1 MSMESPPAKAAQ
13 AQTSNASVE
22 PSSTQTAMPAPPD
35 KPSGRAISKKNVG
48 AGTQPDHVMQ
58 VTRGVRQLA
67 MGVEG
72 IVPPRH
78 VWGIKIH

>member
-1 MSMESPPAKAAQ
+1 MESPPAKAAQ

-22 PSSTQTAMPAPPD
+22 PSTQTASPAPPD
-35 KPSGRAISKKNVG
+35 KHSGRAISKKNVG
-48 AGTQPDHVMQ
+48 AGIQPDHVMQ
-58 VTRGVRQLA
+58 VTKGARQPA